1 MKTVVARKIS
11 LAALSVGLVVLFT
24 GCPLPAGN
32 YVFFRDPAL
41 ESAVR
46 AALRQPFLFLTQT
59 DVNRLYRLDA
69 RNLNIESLEGLEYCQ
84 NLTWLNLEGNKI
96 TDLGPLEN
104 LTNLRTLIL
113 DNNDITDISP
123 LAGLLNLDMLSLFN
137 NEVGD
142 IQALVANAN
151 NGGLGP
157 GDQVILDVRKLSER
171 ALTIDVPT
179 LQTTYEVNVI
189 LVTEASSR

>member
-1 MKTVVARKIS
+1 MSPRLSKTLKPITLS
-11 LAALSVGLVVLFT
+11 LMFLTLV

-32 YVFFRDPAL
+32 IVLFKDKAL

-46 AALRQPFLFLTQT
+46 AELGQPFLLLTQS
-59 DVNRLYRLDA
+59 DVNKLYRLDA
-69 RNLNIESLEGLEYCQ
+69 RNLNIKSLDGLQYCV
-84 NLTWLNLEGNKI
+84 NLTWLNLENNQV

-104 LTNLRTLIL
+104 LTNLKTLIL
-113 DNNDITDISP
+113 DSNDVSDISP
-123 LAGLLNLDMLSLFN
+123 LSGLFNLDMLSLFN

-142 IQALVANAN
+142 IQALITNAN

-157 GDQVILDVRKLSER
+157 GDQVILDIRKLSER

-179 LQTTYEVNVI
+179 LITTYGVNVV
-189 LVTEASSR
+189 LVTEASST